1 MLSIDPIR
9 PYLGLIK
16 AGGIVVLM
24 AFAFVKGC
32 NHGEANKAAE
42 VKRISGQRDDA
53 QRQATALAGKITEA
67 NKQVE
72 ANKKAAE
79 QAQDRAEDAGKVA
92 SGNERALKKRIAE
105 IKHELD
111 QARNK
116 SPECDELLTTS
127 VKKVCGL

>member
-1 MLSIDPIR
+1 MESNCGSGSCSSRRDSPDS
-9 PYLGLIK
+9 
-16 AGGIVVLM
+16 
-24 AFAFVKGC
+24 GC
-32 NHGEANKAAE
+32 
-42 VKRISGQRDDA
+42 V
-53 QRQATALAGKITEA
+53 QATALAGKITEA